1 MFREEKDFPDS
12 DTQTLRQSAITGNL
26 RSCSPAIDQKIKSA
40 CIIRIVC
47 SAETIMD
54 EIEYAKLYQ
63 ELAAILNEFN
73 LGWVV
78 QQVADTVEIGKVI
91 EERSLKRKTP
101 LLKIEDY
108 TAKEQLL
115 LLIDAVEQA
124 TVNTS
129 EMEDEIAY
137 FLKVESETSPLGT
150 KITFANSGAETAK
163 TIEFTSSVTAPR
175 HKQAIALKH
184 LLEKLPSGPS
194 NYAINSEIK
203 SKLKSSIDPDFN
215 TAAEQSR
222 IFDTYLFTILLKAVA
237 NEGGTIYYNNVLDD
251 ETPKYLTFRKTA
263 GKIHGSAHPYTHAVV
278 EFPDKPALEVHL
290 GVKVQGRAGVLH
302 NCNVLILYQK
312 EANICR
318 LLNRE
323 PRHSQ
328 VILAVKS
335 EHSTSE
341 LKLEMAG
348 AFIGLASDIRY
359 EGGSY
364 FISNSYSQPI
374 AKLLTTARKKWELN
388 IFPRATNDVH
398 RLMYSFQ
405 TIFKDFKA
413 RN

>member
-1 MFREEKDFPDS
+1 
-12 DTQTLRQSAITGNL
+12 
-26 RSCSPAIDQKIKSA
+26 
-40 CIIRIVC
+40 
-47 SAETIMD
+47 MD
-54 EIEYAKLYQ
+54 DIEYARVYQ
-63 ELAAILNEFN
+63 EMAAMLDEFN
-73 LGWVV
+73 LGWVA
-78 QQVADTVEIGKVI
+78 QQVADNVEIGKTI

-108 TAKEQLL
+108 TPKEQLL
-115 LLIDAVEQA
+115 MLIDAVEQA
-124 TVNTS
+124 TVHTS

-150 KITFANSGAETAK
+150 KVSFGSSSAQEVK
-163 TIEFTSSVTAPR
+163 TIEFTSHLTSPR
-175 HKQAIALKH
+175 NKQAIALKY
-184 LLEKLPSGPS
+184 LLEKLPSEPS
-194 NYAINSEIK
+194 NYITNAEIK
-203 SKLKSSIDPDFN
+203 SKLSVAINPDFN
-215 TAAEQSR
+215 GAIEQAN
-222 IFDTYLFTILLKAVA
+222 IFDVYLFTILLKAIA
-237 NEGGTIYYNNVLDD
+237 NEGATIYYNNVLD
-251 ETPKYLTFRKTA
+251 ETPKYLTFRKTP
-263 GKIHGSAHPYTHAVV
+263 GKIHGNTHPYTYAIV

-290 GVKVQGRAGVLH
+290 AVKVQGRAGVLH
-302 NCNVLILYQK
+302 NCNLLMLYQK

-318 LLNRE
+318 LLQRE

-335 EHSTSE
+335 QHNTSE
-341 LKLEMAG
+341 LKLETAG

-364 FISNSYSQPI
+364 FISNTYSEAV
-374 AKLLTTARKKWELN
+374 AKLLTIARKKWELN

>member
-1 MFREEKDFPDS
+1 
-12 DTQTLRQSAITGNL
+12 
-26 RSCSPAIDQKIKSA
+26 
-40 CIIRIVC
+40 
-47 SAETIMD
+47 MD
-54 EIEYAKLYQ
+54 DIEYARVYQ
-63 ELAAILNEFN
+63 QLAAMLDEFN
-73 LGWVV
+73 LGWVA
-78 QQVADTVEIGKVI
+78 QQVADNVEIGKTI

-108 TAKEQLL
+108 TPQEQLL
-115 LLIDAVEQA
+115 MLIDAVEQA
-124 TVNTS
+124 TVHTS

-150 KITFANSGAETAK
+150 KISFGSSSAQEVK
-163 TIEFTSSVTAPR
+163 TIEFTSHLTSPR
-175 HKQAIALKH
+175 NKQAIALKY
-184 LLEKLPSGPS
+184 LLEKLPSEPS
-194 NYAINSEIK
+194 NYITNAEIK
-203 SKLKSSIDPDFN
+203 SKLSVAINPDFN
-215 TAAEQSR
+215 GVLEQAN
-222 IFDTYLFTILLKAVA
+222 IFDVYLFTILLKAIA
-237 NEGGTIYYNNVLDD
+237 NEGATIYYNNVLD
-251 ETPKYLTFRKTA
+251 ETPKYLTFRKTP
-263 GKIHGSAHPYTHAVV
+263 GKIHGNTHPYTYAIV

-290 GVKVQGRAGVLH
+290 AVKVQGRAGVLH
-302 NCNVLILYQK
+302 NCNLLMLYQK

-318 LLNRE
+318 LLQRE

-335 EHSTSE
+335 QHNTSE
-341 LKLEMAG
+341 LKLETAG

-364 FISNSYSQPI
+364 FISNTYSEAV
-374 AKLLTTARKKWELN
+374 AKLLTIARKKWELN

>member
-1 MFREEKDFPDS
+1 
-12 DTQTLRQSAITGNL
+12 
-26 RSCSPAIDQKIKSA
+26 
-40 CIIRIVC
+40 
-47 SAETIMD
+47 MD
-54 EIEYAKLYQ
+54 EIEYARVYQ

-73 LGWVV
+73 LGWVA
-78 QQVADTVEIGKVI
+78 QQVADTVEIGKTI
-91 EERSLKRKTP
+91 EERSPKRKTP

-115 LLIDAVEQA
+115 LLIDSVEQA

-150 KITFANSGAETAK
+150 KITFASSGAEGAK
-163 TIEFTSSVTAPR
+163 TIDFASHLTAPR
-175 HKQAIALKH
+175 NKQAIALKD
-184 LLEKLPSGPS
+184 LLEKLPSEPR
-194 NYAINSEIK
+194 NYLTNSDIK
-203 SKLKSSIDPDFN
+203 SKLSSSINPDFN
-215 TAAEQSR
+215 GVTEQAN
-222 IFDTYLFTILLKAVA
+222 IFDVYLFTILLKALA
-237 NEGGTIYYNNVLDD
+237 NEGATIYYNNILD

-263 GKIHGSAHPYTHAVV
+263 GKIHGTAHPYTYAVV
-278 EFPDKPALEVHL
+278 EFADKPPLEVHL

-302 NCNVLILYQK
+302 NCNILILYQK
-312 EANICR
+312 EANMCR

-335 EHSTSE
+335 QHSTSE

-364 FISNSYSQPI
+364 FISNSYSEPV
-374 AKLLTTARKKWELN
+374 AKLLTMARKKWEHK
-388 IFPRATNDVH
+388 IFPSSTNDVN

>member
-1 MFREEKDFPDS
+1 MFSQDKDFPHS
-12 DTQTLRQSAITGNL
+12 NTRTLGQSAITGNL
-26 RSCSPAIDQKIKSA
+26 RTCSTAIDQKIKSA
-40 CIIRIVC
+40 CIIKIVC

-184 LLEKLPSGPS
+184 LLEKLPSGRATTPS
-194 NYAINSEIK
+194 IP
-203 SKLKSSIDPDFN
+203 KLK
-215 TAAEQSR
+215 
-222 IFDTYLFTILLKAVA
+222 A
-237 NEGGTIYYNNVLDD
+237 N
-251 ETPKYLTFRKTA
+251 
-263 GKIHGSAHPYTHAVV
+263 
-278 EFPDKPALEVHL
+278 
-290 GVKVQGRAGVLH
+290 
-302 NCNVLILYQK
+302 
-312 EANICR
+312 
-318 LLNRE
+318 
-323 PRHSQ
+323 
-328 VILAVKS
+328 
-335 EHSTSE
+335 
-341 LKLEMAG
+341 
-348 AFIGLASDIRY
+348 
-359 EGGSY
+359 
-364 FISNSYSQPI
+364 
-374 AKLLTTARKKWELN
+374 
-388 IFPRATNDVH
+388 
-398 RLMYSFQ
+398 
-405 TIFKDFKA
+405 
-413 RN
+413 

>member
-1 MFREEKDFPDS
+1 
-12 DTQTLRQSAITGNL
+12 
-26 RSCSPAIDQKIKSA
+26 
-40 CIIRIVC
+40 
-47 SAETIMD
+47 MD
-54 EIEYAKLYQ
+54 DIEYARLYQ
-63 ELAAILNEFN
+63 ELAAMLQEFN
-73 LGWVV
+73 LGWVA
-78 QQVADTVEIGKVI
+78 QQVADNVEIGKTI

-108 TAKEQLL
+108 TPKEQLL
-115 LLIDAVEQA
+115 MLIDAVEQA
-124 TVNTS
+124 TVHTS

-150 KITFANSGAETAK
+150 KISFASSSAKEPK
-163 TIEFTSSVTAPR
+163 TIEFTSQVTSPR
-175 HKQAIALKH
+175 NKQAIALKY
-184 LLEKLPSGPS
+184 LLEKLPSEPS
-194 NYAINSEIK
+194 NYIRNAEIK
-203 SKLKSSIDPDFN
+203 SKLSVAINPDFN
-215 TAAEQSR
+215 TALEQAN
-222 IFDTYLFTILLKAVA
+222 IFDVYLFTILLKAIA
-237 NEGGTIYYNNVLDD
+237 NEGGTIYYNNVLD
-251 ETPKYLTFRKTA
+251 ETPKYLTFRKTP
-263 GKIHGSAHPYTHAVV
+263 GKIHGNTHPYTYAIV

-290 GVKVQGRAGVLH
+290 AVKVQGRAGVLH
-302 NCNVLILYQK
+302 NCNLLMLYQK

-318 LLNRE
+318 LLQRE

-335 EHSTSE
+335 QHNTSE
-341 LKLEMAG
+341 LKLETAG

-364 FISNSYSQPI
+364 FISNTYSEAV
-374 AKLLTTARKKWELN
+374 AKLLTIARKKWELN

>member
-1 MFREEKDFPDS
+1 
-12 DTQTLRQSAITGNL
+12 
-26 RSCSPAIDQKIKSA
+26 
-40 CIIRIVC
+40 
-47 SAETIMD
+47 MD
-54 EIEYAKLYQ
+54 DIEYARVYQ
-63 ELAAILNEFN
+63 EMAAMLDEFN
-73 LGWVV
+73 LGWVA
-78 QQVADTVEIGKVI
+78 QQVADNVEIGKTI

-108 TAKEQLL
+108 TPKEQLL
-115 LLIDAVEQA
+115 MLIDAVEQA
-124 TVNTS
+124 TVHTS

-150 KITFANSGAETAK
+150 KVSFASSSAQDVK
-163 TIEFTSSVTAPR
+163 TIEFTSHLTSPR
-175 HKQAIALKH
+175 NKQAIALKY
-184 LLEKLPSGPS
+184 LLEKLPSEPS
-194 NYAINSEIK
+194 NYITNAEIK
-203 SKLKSSIDPDFN
+203 SKLSQAINPDFN
-215 TAAEQSR
+215 GAIEQAN
-222 IFDTYLFTILLKAVA
+222 IFDVYLFTILLKAIA
-237 NEGGTIYYNNVLDD
+237 NEGGTIYYNNVLD
-251 ETPKYLTFRKTA
+251 ETPKYLTFRKTP
-263 GKIHGSAHPYTHAVV
+263 GKIHGNTHPYTYAIV

-290 GVKVQGRAGVLH
+290 AVKVQGRAGVLH
-302 NCNVLILYQK
+302 NCNLLMLYQK

-318 LLNRE
+318 LLQRE

-335 EHSTSE
+335 QHNTSE
-341 LKLEMAG
+341 LKLETAG

-364 FISNSYSQPI
+364 FISNTYSEAV
-374 AKLLTTARKKWELN
+374 AKLLTIARKKWELN

>member
-1 MFREEKDFPDS
+1 
-12 DTQTLRQSAITGNL
+12 
-26 RSCSPAIDQKIKSA
+26 
-40 CIIRIVC
+40 
-47 SAETIMD
+47 MD
-54 EIEYAKLYQ
+54 EIEYARVYQ

-73 LGWVV
+73 LGWVA
-78 QQVADTVEIGKVI
+78 QQVADTVEIGKTI
-91 EERSLKRKTP
+91 EERSPKRKTP
-101 LLKIEDY
+101 LLKIENY

-115 LLIDAVEQA
+115 LLIDAIEQA

-129 EMEDEIAY
+129 EIEDEIAY

-150 KITFANSGAETAK
+150 KITFATSGAEGAK
-163 TIEFTSSVTAPR
+163 TIDFASHLTAPR
-175 HKQAIALKH
+175 NKQAIALKD
-184 LLEKLPSGPS
+184 LLEKLPSES
-194 NYAINSEIK
+194 RNYLTNSDIK
-203 SKLKSSIDPDFN
+203 SKLSSSINPDFN
-215 TAAEQSR
+215 GVTEQAN
-222 IFDTYLFTILLKAVA
+222 IFDVYLFTILLKALA
-237 NEGGTIYYNNVLDD
+237 NEGATIYYNNILD

-263 GKIHGSAHPYTHAVV
+263 GKIHGNAHPYTYAVV
-278 EFPDKPALEVHL
+278 EFADKPPLEVHL

-302 NCNVLILYQK
+302 NCNILILYQK
-312 EANICR
+312 EANMCR

-335 EHSTSE
+335 QHSTSE

-364 FISNSYSQPI
+364 FISNNYSEPV
-374 AKLLTTARKKWELN
+374 AKLLTMARKKWEHK
-388 IFPRATNDVH
+388 IFPSSTNDVN

>member
-1 MFREEKDFPDS
+1 
-12 DTQTLRQSAITGNL
+12 
-26 RSCSPAIDQKIKSA
+26 
-40 CIIRIVC
+40 
-47 SAETIMD
+47 MD

-115 LLIDAVEQA
+115 LLINAVEQA

-175 HKQAIALKH
+175 HKQAIALKP
-184 LLEKLPSGPS
+184 LLEKLPLGPS

-203 SKLKSSIDPDFN
+203 SKLKSSLDPEFN

-237 NEGGTIYYNNVLDD
+237 NEGGTIYYNNVLD

-263 GKIHGSAHPYTHAVV
+263 GKIHGTAHPYTHAVV

-302 NCNVLILYQK
+302 NCNVLILSQK

-341 LKLEMAG
+341 LKLESAG

-364 FISNSYSQPI
+364 FISNSYSQPV

>member
-1 MFREEKDFPDS
+1 
-12 DTQTLRQSAITGNL
+12 
-26 RSCSPAIDQKIKSA
+26 
-40 CIIRIVC
+40 
-47 SAETIMD
+47 MD
-54 EIEYAKLYQ
+54 DIEYARVYQ
-63 ELAAILNEFN
+63 QLAAMLDEFN
-73 LGWVV
+73 LGWVA
-78 QQVADTVEIGKVI
+78 QQVADNVEIGKTI

-108 TAKEQLL
+108 TPKEQLL
-115 LLIDAVEQA
+115 MLIDAVEQA
-124 TVNTS
+124 TVHTS

-150 KITFANSGAETAK
+150 KISFGSSSAQEVK
-163 TIEFTSSVTAPR
+163 TIEFTSHLTSPR
-175 HKQAIALKH
+175 NKQAIALKY
-184 LLEKLPSGPS
+184 LLEKLPSEPS
-194 NYAINSEIK
+194 NYITNAEIK
-203 SKLKSSIDPDFN
+203 SKLSVAINPDFN
-215 TAAEQSR
+215 GVLEQAN
-222 IFDTYLFTILLKAVA
+222 IFDVYLFTILLKAIA
-237 NEGGTIYYNNVLDD
+237 NEGATIYYNNVLD
-251 ETPKYLTFRKTA
+251 ETPKYLTFRKTP
-263 GKIHGSAHPYTHAVV
+263 GKIHGNTHPYTYAIV

-290 GVKVQGRAGVLH
+290 AVKVQGRAGVLH
-302 NCNVLILYQK
+302 NCNLLMLYQK

-318 LLNRE
+318 LLQRE

-335 EHSTSE
+335 QHNTSE
-341 LKLEMAG
+341 LKLETAG

-364 FISNSYSQPI
+364 FISNTYSEAV
-374 AKLLTTARKKWELN
+374 AKLLTIARKKWELN

>member
-1 MFREEKDFPDS
+1 
-12 DTQTLRQSAITGNL
+12 
-26 RSCSPAIDQKIKSA
+26 
-40 CIIRIVC
+40 
-47 SAETIMD
+47 MD
-54 EIEYAKLYQ
+54 DIEYARVYQ
-63 ELAAILNEFN
+63 EMAAMLDEFN
-73 LGWVV
+73 LGWVA
-78 QQVADTVEIGKVI
+78 QQVADNVEIGKTI

-108 TAKEQLL
+108 TPKEQLL
-115 LLIDAVEQA
+115 MLIDAVEQA
-124 TVNTS
+124 TVHTS

-150 KITFANSGAETAK
+150 KISFGSSSAQDVK
-163 TIEFTSSVTAPR
+163 TIEFTSHLTSPR
-175 HKQAIALKH
+175 NKQAIALKY
-184 LLEKLPSGPS
+184 LLEKLPSEPS
-194 NYAINSEIK
+194 NYITNAEIK
-203 SKLKSSIDPDFN
+203 SKLSLAINPDFN
-215 TAAEQSR
+215 GALEQAN
-222 IFDTYLFTILLKAVA
+222 IFDVYLFTILLKAIA
-237 NEGGTIYYNNVLDD
+237 NEGATIYYNNVLD
-251 ETPKYLTFRKTA
+251 ETPKYLTFRKTP
-263 GKIHGSAHPYTHAVV
+263 GKIHGNTHPYTYAIV

-290 GVKVQGRAGVLH
+290 AVKVQGRAGVLH
-302 NCNVLILYQK
+302 NCNLLMLYQK

-318 LLNRE
+318 LLQRE

-335 EHSTSE
+335 QHNTSE
-341 LKLEMAG
+341 LKLETAG

-364 FISNSYSQPI
+364 FISNTYSEAV
-374 AKLLTTARKKWELN
+374 AKLLTIARKKWELN

>member
-1 MFREEKDFPDS
+1 MR
-12 DTQTLRQSAITGNL
+12 TA
-26 RSCSPAIDQKIKSA
+26 
-40 CIIRIVC
+40 C

-54 EIEYAKLYQ
+54 EIEYARVYQ

-73 LGWVV
+73 LGWVARE
-78 QQVADTVEIGKVI
+78 VADIVEIGKTI
-91 EERSLKRKTP
+91 QERSLKRKTP

-115 LLIDAVEQA
+115 LLIDAAEQA
-124 TVNTS
+124 AVNTS

-150 KITFANSGAETAK
+150 KITFAASDAESAK

-175 HKQAIALKH
+175 NKQAIALKK
-184 LLEKLPSGPS
+184 LLEKLPSEPS
-194 NYAINSEIK
+194 NYAANAEIR
-203 SKLKSSIDPDFN
+203 SKLSSSVNPDFSE
-215 TAAEQSR
+215 AAEQAN
-222 IFDTYLFTILLKAVA
+222 IFDVYIFTILLKAIA
-237 NEGGTIYYNNVLDD
+237 NEGGNIYYNSVLDD
-251 ETPKYLTFRKTA
+251 QTPKYLTFRKTP

-278 EFPDKPALEVHL
+278 EFPGKPVLEVHL

-302 NCNVLILYQK
+302 NCNLLILYEK
-312 EANICR
+312 EANMCR

-335 EHSTSE
+335 QHSTSE

-348 AFIGLASDIRY
+348 SFIGLSSDIRY

-364 FISNSYSQPI
+364 FVSNSYSESV
-374 AKLLTTARKKWELN
+374 AKLLTIARKKWEQN
-388 IFPRATNDVH
+388 IFPGATNDVN

-405 TIFKDFKA
+405 IIFKDFKA